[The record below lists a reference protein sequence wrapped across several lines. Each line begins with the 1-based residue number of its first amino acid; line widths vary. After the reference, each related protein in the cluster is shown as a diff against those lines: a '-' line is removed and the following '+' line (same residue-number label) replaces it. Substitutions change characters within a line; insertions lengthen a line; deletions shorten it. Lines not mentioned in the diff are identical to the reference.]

1 MNAMRILVTGA
12 SGFIGSALIP
22 ELARAGHELRAL
34 SRAPAQIAA
43 APAEA
48 IAGDVLTG
56 AGLTEALEEVDVA
69 YYLIHSMEA
78 SSASI
83 ASEVAPASDFPAREC
98 LGARRFAEAARRA
111 GVRRVVYLS
120 GPVPKGPIHS
130 RHLASRAEVE
140 SVIRAKVPDVVT
152 LRASIV
158 IGAGSRSFRLL
169 VRLLER
175 MPLLP
180 LPTWRTKRV
189 QPIDARDVI
198 EMLVAAAGAS
208 EVTGRSLEI
217 GGPDLLT
224 YEQMLSRM
232 AEIMLLPRPQVRMG
246 MNLTPIVAR
255 LAATVANED
264 PELVLPLMESL
275 QCEMPLADEQVPA
288 LLGVR
293 LHSFQAAVEHALGE
307 WERIEP
313 LAAR

>member
-22 ELARAGHELRAL
+22 KLAYAGHELRAL

-78 SSASI
+78 SSVSI
-83 ASEVAPASDFPAREC
+83 AEQAAAASDFPAREC

-120 GPVPKGPIHS
+120 GPVPQGPIHS

-140 SVIRAKVPDVVT
+140 RLIRAEVPDVVT

-175 MPLLP
+175 IPLLP

-208 EVTGRSLEI
+208 EVRGRSLEI

-224 YEQMLSRM
+224 YEQMLSCM

-246 MNLTPIVAR
+246 VNLTPIVAR

-275 QCEMPLADEQVPA
+275 QCEMPIADEQVPA